1 MKEAAR
7 KVKLS
12 TPFDV
17 EKIAIRR
24 DQYFPKA
31 YIIDLPLDST
41 PNHVWQ
47 DIFERNWKSSM
58 HLWDRKLFV
67 VGDKLRLVTT
77 VHEFGEKLDWIEKV
91 IEETNDGIDEY
102 NIGLEKEEE
111 VRLEKELKRQKRWD
125 EKGKVELIKDILRR
139 KYT

>member
-1 MKEAAR
+1 MKEVAR

-17 EKIAIRR
+17 EKITISR

-31 YIIDLPLDST
+31 YIVDLPLDST

-47 DIFERNWKSSM
+47 DIFERNWKSSL

-67 VGDKLRLVTT
+67 VGNKLRLVTT
-77 VHEFGEKLDWIEKV
+77 VNEFREKLEWIEKV
-91 IEETNDGIDEY
+91 IKETNEGIDEY

-111 VRLEKELKRQKRWD
+111 VRMKEELKRQKRWD
-125 EKGKVELIKDILRR
+125 EKGMVELIKDTLRR
-139 KYT
+139 RYT